1 MNSNWA
7 KKIEKDGFLRTIF
20 NLTDSP
26 QTFIHLMEMDGKGR
40 LEVMT
45 IADGKVALSDIEMV
59 KIKVASRLAKRKS
72 LS

>member
-26 QTFIHLMEMDGKGR
+26 KTFIHLMEMDGKGR